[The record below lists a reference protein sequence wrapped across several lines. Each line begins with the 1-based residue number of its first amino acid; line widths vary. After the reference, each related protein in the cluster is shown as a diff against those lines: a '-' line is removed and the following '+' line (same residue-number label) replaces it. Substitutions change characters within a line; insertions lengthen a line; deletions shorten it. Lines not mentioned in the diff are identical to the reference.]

1 MRNTATLRK
10 DSRHSGIGGSVLYWS
25 LINGDFPACL
35 DDSEE
40 SLCSSDLAESFDL
53 IVVRNLPQKGRAHR
67 LYRTDW
73 VEYAEV
79 FLKPGGAMAICAE
92 ISISDELVCKLRGLG
107 LSVQRSAMDSFRDLI
122 LAVKFANVEFS
133 ISFDRLIESLV
144 ESLTQPG
151 MMILEPFAT
160 DEQLLAYCQQAQRYC
175 LGIISRKS
183 DFKQIE
189 SALRHPNHQRKSGLK
204 LLRSDSTA
212 V

>member
-10 DSRHSGIGGSVLYWS
+10 DSHLSGIGGSVPYWS

-92 ISISDELVCKLRGLG
+92 AAISDELFHKLGDLDF
-107 LSVQRSAMDSFRDLI
+107 SVQRSALDSSRDLI
-122 LAVKFANVEFS
+122 LAVKAADVEFS
-133 ISFDRLIESLV
+133 ISVDRLVESLV
-144 ESLTQPG
+144 ENLTRPG
-151 MMILEPFAT
+151 MMVLEPFAT
-160 DEQLLAYCQQAQRYC
+160 DERLLAYCQQAQRYC
-175 LGIISRKS
+175 LGIVSRKS
-183 DFKQIE
+183 DFRQIE
-189 SALRHPNHQRKSGLK
+189 SALRHPNHRRKLGLK
-204 LLRSDSTA
+204 LLRSDSA
-212 V
+212 SI